1 MLSLAGAKRVIVVGG
16 CLGTAYIQ
24 LTQCPIAIQWAR
36 SLGADGLHVGILGAI
51 PTGFLFMQLAAAML
65 ARRWTYRKWPWFTVS
80 LVQRLSFLPVALGPW
95 LWPDAPAGLWVW
107 ALLAMAAV
115 NHALLHFST
124 PLWLSWMS
132 DYLPHAG
139 LSRFWGVRQ
148 FWNHWAAAGALLL
161 AGLALFKMG
170 WSIRDGFAWMILA
183 ATAAGIADILL
194 FVPVEE
200 PPATHGPEPRLRDV
214 LAGPFQRPDFRS
226 YIAFS
231 CFWHVAAMVGAPF
244 ISLYLFEHVG
254 MDLFHV
260 MLLWAISWT
269 GGTWISRRMGNLA
282 ERCGGRPLLILC
294 TAFKSLNM
302 IALLCAPRDP
312 VATFWLLIPVFMF
325 DAMLN
330 AGIAIAHNNFLMKH
344 SPVENRTM
352 FIAAGTAYAGF
363 TGGLASIVA
372 GLLIR
377 FSKGWHYE
385 GFGLEVINYHVLFAI
400 STALRLAAAACAV
413 RVREPA
419 SHGTRYVVTEIMSN
433 TALKYLTWPLRR
445 PTVAPPLDADDWVLQ
460 LAGAEPTETGIEEAT
475 VVERQAA

>member
-65 ARRWTYRKWPWFTVS
+65 ARRWTYRKPLWLAVS
-80 LVQRLSFLPVALGPW
+80 LLQRVTFLPVALGPW
-95 LWPDAPAGLWVW
+95 IWPEADGGVW
-107 ALLAMAAV
+107 IWLLLAMASA

-148 FWNHWAAAGALLL
+148 FWNHWAAAGALLV
-161 AGLALFKMG
+161 AGLALFKTG
-170 WSIRDGFAWMILA
+170 LSIRDGFAWMIVVA
-183 ATAAGIADILL
+183 SVAGVLDILL
-194 FVPVEE
+194 FLPVEE
-200 PPATHGPEPRLRDV
+200 PSAQHGPEPRLRDV

-269 GGTWISRRMGNLA
+269 GGTWMSRRMGNLA
-282 ERCGGRPLLILC
+282 ERFGGRPLLILC

-302 IALLCAPRDP
+302 IALLCVPRDP
-312 VATFWLLIPVFMF
+312 VAAFWMLIPVFMI

-330 AGIAIAHNNFLMKH
+330 AGIAIAHNNFLMKN

-363 TGGLASIVA
+363 TGGLASIFA
-372 GLLIR
+372 GLMIR
-377 FSKGWHYE
+377 FSKGWHVDWL
-385 GFGLEVINYHVLFAI
+385 GMEVINYHVLFAV
-400 STALRLAAAACAV
+400 STLLRLAAGAAAV

-419 SHGTRYVVTEIMSN
+419 SHGTRHVLMEIMST
-433 TALKYLTWPLRR
+433 TALRYVAWPLRR
-445 PTVAPPLDADDWVLQ
+445 HATQVSV
-460 LAGAEPTETGIEEAT
+460 EVEEAWIVRLPEPEPLIET
-475 VVERQAA
+475 QVSEVQAA